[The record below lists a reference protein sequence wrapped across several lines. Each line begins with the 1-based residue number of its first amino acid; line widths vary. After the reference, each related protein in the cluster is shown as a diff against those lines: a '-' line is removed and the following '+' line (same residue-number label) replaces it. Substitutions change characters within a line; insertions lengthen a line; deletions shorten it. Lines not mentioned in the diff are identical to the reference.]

1 MKMIEKK
8 ISKVHNLYLNKLI
21 HENKIKEKLNDIQD
35 SLNKIDDYSLLY
47 EDDSDEYYRDQVFD
61 KACYVFRIIEEQR
74 LENDN
79 ALGVPFKKI
88 SLFYWKMNKILEKFY
103 KKMENVIQP

>member
-61 KACYVFRIIEEQR
+61 KASYVYRIIEEQR
-74 LENDN
+74 LENEN
-79 ALGVPFKKI
+79 ILGLPFKQYNF
-88 SLFYWKMNKILEKFY
+88 FYWKLDKILEKFY
-103 KKMENVIQP
+103 KKMKNMIEL

>member
-61 KACYVFRIIEEQR
+61 KAASVLRKIEEQE
-74 LENDN
+74 LENDH
-79 ALGVPFKKI
+79 ALGLPFKEY
-88 SLFYWKMNKILEKFY
+88 SFFYWKMNKLLQKFY
-103 KKMENVIQP
+103 KKMENMVQL